1 MPHRIFPLLFVAI
14 VAHYSTSLYAVQI
27 ALNVADITSP
37 AFAAQGLSV
46 TFLQEG
52 AADLRIGALQ
62 LGEKKW
68 EKVHLYCA
76 KFILGAD
83 ILKCERGTL
92 NIIPALPFT
101 FVYVFSSKKIEFH
114 MLGEKGESLQI
125 HADFR
130 AQPLQLSA
138 AFLNTQIKR
147 FAPLLPAGTPVPTGG
162 KLSGS
167 LKVQGG
173 EIGVGNVTV
182 DVHLLD
188 GAFSD
193 ESGLHA
199 GEKVELNL
207 NVDASHTEL
216 AWIAKVKLDW
226 LAGEVFWQPLYL
238 RGSHQLQAEL
248 EWNGKQLKLPQ
259 ATMSV
264 KGIGNLQLRG
274 MWDADSKKLT
284 QATVSG
290 AGLALARLFADYAVP
305 FMGGEAAKASV
316 MSGAADF
323 DLKYIDGAIK
333 EVHLALHDAAYEDG
347 KKRFSLHG
355 VNADI
360 PWGAEQITRAQLS
373 FDSGAVWGVPLGATE
388 LQMNMNGLEFSVPVA
403 SLPILDGKLS
413 IQDFNLQQQG
423 EDWHWTFSG
432 GLTPVAMPAL
442 SVALGWPEMQGSL
455 SGVIPH
461 VSYRNKVLKVDGALL
476 FSVFDGRVVVSSL
489 NMYDPFGPAPQLFG
503 NLNMSELD
511 LGALTQ
517 AFSFGNVQ
525 GRIDVNVNGLEL
537 VNWLPVRFD
546 ASVTSSTGNYRK
558 KISQKA
564 VQNISSLGGAGAAA
578 AVQRSVMSVFENFG
592 YNRIVLSCALRNGV
606 CAMDGE
612 PAKDNSYY
620 IVKGGGI
627 PAINVMGY
635 NHSVDWDELLNR
647 LKRVMKGNRK
657 AVVE

>member
-1 MPHRIFPLLFVAI
+1 MPKRISPLLFLAI
-14 VAHYSTSLYAVQI
+14 VALYSTSLHAIQI
-27 ALNVADITSP
+27 VLNVEDITSP
-37 AFAAQGLSV
+37 AFSAQGVSV
-46 TFLQEG
+46 TFLPEG
-52 AADLRIGALQ
+52 AADLRIDTLQ
-62 LGEKKW
+62 LGEKKR
-68 EKVHLYCA
+68 EKVHLYCT

-83 ILKCERGTL
+83 KVMCEGGTL
-92 NIIPALPFT
+92 DIAPSLPFT
-101 FVYVFSSKKIEFH
+101 LVYVFSSKKIEFH
-114 MLGEKGESLQI
+114 LLGDKGDSLQI
-125 HADFR
+125 QADFR
-130 AQPLQLSA
+130 AQPWQLNAIFVNSQ
-138 AFLNTQIKR
+138 LKR
-147 FAPLLPAGTPVPTGG
+147 FASLLPAGIPVPAGG

-167 LKVQGG
+167 LKVRGG
-173 EIGVGNVTV
+173 EFGVGNITA
-182 DVHLLD
+182 DVHILD

-199 GEKVELNL
+199 GEKIELKI
-207 NVDASHTEL
+207 NVDAAHTEQT
-216 AWIAKVKLDW
+216 WFAKVGLVW

-238 RGSHQLQAEL
+238 RGGHELQAEL

-259 ATMSV
+259 ATLGV
-264 KGIGNLQLRG
+264 KGIGNIQFSGL
-274 MWDADSKKLT
+274 WDVESNKLT
-284 QATVSG
+284 DAAV
-290 AGLALARLFADYAVP
+290 AGTGLTLDRLFADYAVP

-323 DLKYIDGAIK
+323 HLKYNNGATK
-333 EVHLALHDAAYEDG
+333 EVRLILHDAAYEDG
-347 KKRFSLHG
+347 KKRFSLNG
-355 VNADI
+355 LNADI

-373 FDSGAVWGVPLGATE
+373 FDSGAVWGVALGATD
-388 LQMNMNGLEFSVPVA
+388 LQMNMNGLDFSVPVA
-403 SLPILDGKLS
+403 TLPILDGKLS
-413 IQDFNLQQQG
+413 IQDFYLRQHG
-423 EDWHWTFSG
+423 DTWRWAFSG
-432 GLTPVAMPAL
+432 GLTPVSMPAL

-455 SGVIPH
+455 SGMIPH
-461 VSYRNKVLKVDGALL
+461 VSYRDKALNVEGALL
-476 FSVFDGRVVVSSL
+476 FKVFDGRVVVSSL

-525 GRIDVNVNGLEL
+525 GRIDVNVDGLEL

-546 ASVTSSTGNYRK
+546 ASVASSAGNYRK

-612 PAKDNSYY
+612 PTGDNSYY

-635 NHSVDWDELLNR
+635 NHSVDWNELLNR
-647 LKRVMKGNRK
+647 LKRVIKGNRK